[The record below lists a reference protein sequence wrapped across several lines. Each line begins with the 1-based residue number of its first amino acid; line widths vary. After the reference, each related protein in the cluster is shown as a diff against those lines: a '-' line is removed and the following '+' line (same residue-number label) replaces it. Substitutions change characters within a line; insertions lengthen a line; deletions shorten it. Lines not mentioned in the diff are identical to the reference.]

1 MSTPYAVVY
10 FPDPEPKVF
19 AKGGKIHIS
28 SGMVRRITGPELQ
41 AVILHET
48 GHMELEHSIDKFGL
62 HLVAVLLFVVV
73 ALVVVSP
80 SLKAVLLGAIL
91 ATWAY
96 AREWLYH
103 WCEFDA
109 DAYVV
114 RAGYGKQF
122 AAFLCKTVRDHD
134 QRTFSH
140 PSVMDRILRIY
151 EKA

>member
-1 MSTPYAVVY
+1 MNVAYPVEY
-10 FPDPEPKVF
+10 FSDPEPKAF

-28 SGMVRRITGPELQ
+28 SGMVRRVTGPELQ

-48 GHMELEHSIDKFGL
+48 GHMEREHSIDKFAC
-62 HLVAVLLFVVV
+62 HLVPALACIALLLIDIPVN
-73 ALVVVSP
+73 
-80 SLKAVLLGAIL
+80 LKAACLGAVSVFWVYG
-91 ATWAY
+91 AQWT
-96 AREWLYH
+96 YH

-114 RAGYGKQF
+114 QAGYGRDF
-122 AAFLCKTVRDHD
+122 ARFLCKIVPDHR

-140 PSVMDRILRIY
+140 PSIVDRVLRIY

>member
-1 MSTPYAVVY
+1 VNYPVEY
-10 FPDPEPKVF
+10 FPDPEPKAF

-48 GHMELEHSIDKFGL
+48 GHMEREHSIDKFGL

-140 PSVMDRILRIY
+140 PSVIDRVLRIY